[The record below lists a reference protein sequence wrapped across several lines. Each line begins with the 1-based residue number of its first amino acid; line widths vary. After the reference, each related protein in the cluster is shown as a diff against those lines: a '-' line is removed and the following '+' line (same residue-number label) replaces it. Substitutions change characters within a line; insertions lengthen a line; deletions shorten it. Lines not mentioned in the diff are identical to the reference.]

1 MQAFGRVV
9 ARAQRVVLLDA
20 EAAHAAPRVLATHG
34 VEVFDRER
42 AVAPAEVELLLGARP
57 KRLGATL
64 QVLRQPGVPLS
75 MRKVVVVEAQRARHK
90 GLLGALPCVYGW
102 KVACHDGAKGEPY
115 WQVDV
120 VQLESLSRS
129 AAKYF
134 KRRARVRTAC
144 TQCAA
149 ATARLVSVA
158 SSRAASY
165 VPCRGTTGLVHRQS
179 RIRGVSVR
187 ALISH
192 QSITG

>member
-120 VQLESLSRS
+120 VQLESLSHS
-129 AAKYF
+129 GEVSDVHVF
-134 KRRARVRTAC
+134 ERRAHNVLRR
-144 TQCAA
+144 Q
-149 ATARLVSVA
+149 LVSYL
-158 SSRAASY
+158 SRQ
-165 VPCRGTTGLVHRQS
+165 VEQQVTCRVEERQ
-179 RIRGVSVR
+179 
-187 ALISH
+187 A
-192 QSITG
+192 